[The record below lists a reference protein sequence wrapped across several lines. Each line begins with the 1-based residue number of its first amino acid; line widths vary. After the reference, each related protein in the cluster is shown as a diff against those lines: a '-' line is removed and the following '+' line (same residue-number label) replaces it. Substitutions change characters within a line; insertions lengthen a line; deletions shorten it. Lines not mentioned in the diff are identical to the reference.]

1 MRSIFRV
8 QEAIAVTGSV
18 CVLGGIYYVFLGKE
32 RVERG
37 LQSSG
42 PRLVTLRGLL
52 ESEAAAAALGS
63 APVGPPK
70 VSPGGS
76 K

>member
-1 MRSIFRV
+1 MRSIFRI

-37 LQSSG
+37 LQKG
-42 PRLVTLRGLL
+42 GAHQVTLRALL
-52 ESEAAAAALGS
+52 ESEASASSPLETRKESPVAL
-63 APVGPPK
+63 K
-70 VSPGGS
+70 
-76 K
+76 